1 MKSDITILLLLY
13 RTPLK
18 LLENFG
24 VYKNFKVIVLDQ
36 SNDKIF
42 KKKLL
47 RVLPNISKYILSK
60 KNRGFSKGINLLVKQ
75 AKTKY
80 FFCSQADVSIDEKSI
95 LQLKKTISQ
104 NKEAAIVVPSINEKK
119 IFFNNNESIVKKM
132 IGASFLGNKKK
143 FIELGMFDEDF
154 FFYWE
159 DIEFSNRINKSKY
172 KIFINNKSK
181 AIHKNSR
188 SSIKSLKTDFIRN
201 KNFIYGE
208 LLYDFKVKKIR
219 ILKIFRKFIQN
230 SVFFLFNIFLFRL
243 KASTISC
250 AKLIGI
256 LSFLKF
262 YIKKK
267 IK

>member
-104 NKEAAIVVPSINEKK
+104 NKEAAIVVPSINGKK
-119 IFFNNNESIVKKM
+119 KVFSNNESIVKKM

-154 FFYWE
+154 FFY
-159 DIEFSNRINKSKY
+159 
-172 KIFINNKSK
+172 
-181 AIHKNSR
+181 
-188 SSIKSLKTDFIRN
+188 
-201 KNFIYGE
+201 
-208 LLYDFKVKKIR
+208 
-219 ILKIFRKFIQN
+219 
-230 SVFFLFNIFLFRL
+230 
-243 KASTISC
+243 C
-250 AKLIGI
+250 
-256 LSFLKF
+256 
-262 YIKKK
+262 
-267 IK
+267 